1 MANHKSSLKRIR
13 QEEKRRL
20 HNRYYAKT
28 MRNTVKNFV
37 QLLTRQKL
45 LQCIRAFRRC
55 WTSLLRPISYTR
67 TKPLTWSQNWLLTLA
82 NSLKQSL
89 KLKDKIGRIFQSG
102 LLSFYVFHKTQ
113 AIHIAN
119 VTSKKYAIP
128 RSAENSARRIW
139 SIHEGFRR
147 ESYMIRCW

>member
-1 MANHKSSLKRIR
+1 MITNTLFIKKIRSKAKKSLFSYLIF
-13 QEEKRRL
+13 L
-20 HNRYYAKT
+20 ST
-28 MRNTVKNFV
+28 C
-37 QLLTRQKL
+37 LLYTS
-45 LQCIRAFRRC
+45 CIRAFRRC

-128 RSAENSARRIW
+128 RSAENSP
-139 SIHEGFRR
+139 E
-147 ESYMIRCW
+147 ESEAFMKDLEENHTW

>member
-28 MRNTVKNFV
+28 MRNTVKKLRATTDKAEAVAMYPGV
-37 QLLTRQKL
+37 QKMLDKL
-45 LQCIRAFRRC
+45 AKTNI
-55 WTSLLRPISYTR
+55 I
-67 TKPLTWSQNWLLTLA
+67 QNWLLTLA

-128 RSAENSARRIW
+128 RSAENSP
-139 SIHEGFRR
+139 E
-147 ESYMIRCW
+147 ESEAFMKDLEENHT

>member
-1 MANHKSSLKRIR
+1 
-13 QEEKRRL
+13 
-20 HNRYYAKT
+20 
-28 MRNTVKNFV
+28 
-37 QLLTRQKL
+37 
-45 LQCIRAFRRC
+45 
-55 WTSLLRPISYTR
+55 
-67 TKPLTWSQNWLLTLA
+67 NWLLTLA

-128 RSAENSARRIW
+128 RSAENSP
-139 SIHEGFRR
+139 E
-147 ESYMIRCW
+147 ESEAFMKDLEENHT

>member
-28 MRNTVKNFV
+28 MRNTVKKLRATTDKAEAVAMYPGV
-37 QLLTRQKL
+37 QKMLDKL
-45 LQCIRAFRRC
+45 AKTNIIHKNKA
-55 WTSLLRPISYTR
+55 
-67 TKPLTWSQNWLLTLA
+67 A
-82 NSLKQSL
+82 NLLKQSL

-128 RSAENSARRIW
+128 RSAENSP
-139 SIHEGFRR
+139 E
-147 ESYMIRCW
+147 ESEAFMKDLEENHT